1 MLSGLLSNENCFCSC
16 FTTHSMHCTFEQTL
30 QENAD
35 LKQKLN
41 CFWEIENVNP
51 FDECVIS
58 QFEEDSDF
66 NGER

>member
-1 MLSGLLSNENCFCSC
+1 
-16 FTTHSMHCTFEQTL
+16 MHCTFQKAL
-30 QENAD
+30 KENAD

>member
-1 MLSGLLSNENCFCSC
+1 MFERTLEENE
-16 FTTHSMHCTFEQTL
+16 
-30 QENAD
+30 D
-35 LKQKLN
+35 LKQKLSL
-41 CFWEIENVNP
+41 FWENENVNP